1 MPLVLAAVADI
12 ILPSPFCSALL
23 LHEGALV
30 LSPVLSLSLS
40 LSHTHDTV
48 FFHSEI
54 TRRSLFLSRRR
65 ALDPLLLEEVHVLF

>member
-40 LSHTHDTV
+40 LSHDTV
-48 FFHSEI
+48 FSRSEI
-54 TRRSLFLSRRR
+54 TRRSLFLSWRR

>member
-40 LSHTHDTV
+40 LSHTHTR
-48 FFHSEI
+48 HS
-54 TRRSLFLSRRR
+54 FL
-65 ALDPLLLEEVHVLF
+65 PL